1 MTDRPHI
8 QYDLSFQ
15 PSTRGPRMNSY
26 LAQAHNNQWSNRRL
40 LSACLGL
47 SDEAYLAP
55 RTGFFPSI
63 ELTLRHILD
72 VDQFYLAALT
82 FDLKGQ
88 RQNLPENLSIQQL
101 VQLQSG
107 AEARLVTYCEGLSEN
122 VLSSRARVVRA
133 AGIIPERVD
142 RLLLHLFQHQIHHR
156 GQVHAMLS
164 GTRISPPQLDEFYL
178 DGDLPLRAADR
189 PLPG

>member
-1 MTDRPHI
+1 
-8 QYDLSFQ
+8 
-15 PSTRGPRMNSY
+15 MNSY
-26 LAQAHNNQWSNRRL
+26 LAQAHNNRWSNRRL

-47 SDEAYLAP
+47 SNEEYLAP

-82 FDLKGQ
+82 FDLEGQ
-88 RQNLPENLSIQQL
+88 RKELPEHLS
-101 VQLQSG
+101 LQEIVRCQT
-107 AEARLVTYCEGLSEN
+107 EADGRLVTYCEGLNEHA
-122 VLSSRARVVRA
+122 LGRRAGVVRA

-142 RLLLHLFQHQIHHR
+142 CLLLHLFQHQIHHR

-164 GTRISPPQLDEFYL
+164 GTRIPPPQLDEFYL
-178 DGDLPLRAADR
+178 DGDLPLRASDEL
-189 PLPG
+189 LPG

>member
-1 MTDRPHI
+1 
-8 QYDLSFQ
+8 
-15 PSTRGPRMNSY
+15 MNSY
-26 LAQAHNNQWSNRRL
+26 LAQAHNNRWSNRRL

-47 SDEAYLAP
+47 SNEEYLAP

-82 FDLKGQ
+82 FDLEGQ
-88 RQNLPENLSIQQL
+88 RKDLPGHLSLQEI
-101 VQLQSG
+101 VQLQT
-107 AEARLVTYCEGLSEN
+107 ETDDRLVTYCEGLDEHA
-122 VLSSRARVVRA
+122 LCRRAGVVRA
-133 AGIIPERVD
+133 TGIIPERVD

-156 GQVHAMLS
+156 GQVHTMLS
-164 GTRISPPQLDEFYL
+164 GTRVPPPQLDEFYL
-178 DGDLPLRAADR
+178 DGDLPLRAWDK

>member
-1 MTDRPHI
+1 
-8 QYDLSFQ
+8 
-15 PSTRGPRMNSY
+15 MNSY
-26 LAQAHNNQWSNRRL
+26 LPQAHNNQWSNRRL

-47 SDEAYLAP
+47 SNEEYLAP

-82 FDLKGQ
+82 SDLEGQ
-88 RQNLPENLSIQQL
+88 RKDLPEHLSLQEI
-101 VQLQSG
+101 VQLQT
-107 AEARLVTYCEGLSEN
+107 EADSRLVTYCEGLSEHL
-122 VLSSRARVVRA
+122 LSSRARVVRA
-133 AGIIPERVD
+133 AGIVPERVD

-164 GTRISPPQLDEFYL
+164 GTRIPPPQLDEFYL
-178 DGDLPLRAADR
+178 DGDLPLRADE

>member
-1 MTDRPHI
+1 
-8 QYDLSFQ
+8 
-15 PSTRGPRMNSY
+15 MNSY
-26 LAQAHNNQWSNRRL
+26 LAQAHNNRWSNRRL

-47 SDEAYLAP
+47 SNEEYLAP

-82 FDLKGQ
+82 FDLEGQ
-88 RQNLPENLSIQQL
+88 RKDLPEHLSLQEI
-101 VQLQSG
+101 VQLQT
-107 AEARLVTYCEGLSEN
+107 EADDRLVTYCEDLDEHALCRLAG
-122 VLSSRARVVRA
+122 VVRA
-133 AGIIPERVD
+133 TGIIPERVD

-164 GTRISPPQLDEFYL
+164 DTRIPPPQLDEFYL
-178 DGDLPLRAADR
+178 DGDLPMRTSDK